1 MANKFSPITNE
12 WIVVDKS
19 REAWRRVT
27 MLSAAV
33 AVSAVLWIFL
43 GSLLLAVGTRDAAA
57 GRDLAHEFHK
67 SPSLHGSRPVRP
79 PADWPGA
86 FLLSPRT
93 ESNNDETLDSA
104 LLLRQLINL
113 RLFDDDEENEA

>member
-1 MANKFSPITNE
+1 MANKLSPITNE
-12 WIVVDKS
+12 WMVVDKS

-67 SPSLHGSRPVRP
+67 SPLASRLPGGSTSRGSAGSLP
-79 PADWPGA
+79 PRA
-86 FLLSPRT
+86 RT
-93 ESNNDETLDSA
+93 A
-104 LLLRQLINL
+104 VVQ
-113 RLFDDDEENEA
+113 

>member
-1 MANKFSPITNE
+1 MANKLSPITNE
-12 WIVVDKS
+12 WMVVDKS

-67 SPSLHGSRPVRP
+67 SPRFTALGRSVLPRIGREPSSSARVQSRAMTKHWTP
-79 PADWPGA
+79 PCFCD
-86 FLLSPRT
+86 
-93 ESNNDETLDSA
+93 N
-104 LLLRQLINL
+104 
-113 RLFDDDEENEA
+113 

>member
-1 MANKFSPITNE
+1 MANKFSSTTDQ
-12 WIVVDKS
+12 WIVVEKS
-19 REAWRRVT
+19 REAWRRIT

-67 SPSLHGSRPVRP
+67 SPSLYGSRPVRP
-79 PADWPGA
+79 PADRAGA
-86 FLLSPRT
+86 SLLGART
-93 ESNNDETLDSA
+93 EVE
-104 LLLRQLINL
+104 Q
-113 RLFDDDEENEA
+113 

>member
-1 MANKFSPITNE
+1 MANKLSPTTDK

-19 REAWRRVT
+19 REAWRRIT
-27 MLSAAV
+27 MLSVAV

-67 SPSLHGSRPVRP
+67 SPLASRLPGGSTSRGSAGSLP
-79 PADWPGA
+79 PRA
-86 FLLSPRT
+86 RT
-93 ESNNDETLDSA
+93 A
-104 LLLRQLINL
+104 VVQ
-113 RLFDDDEENEA
+113 

>member
-1 MANKFSPITNE
+1 MANKFSSTTDQ

-19 REAWRRVT
+19 REAWRRIT
-27 MLSAAV
+27 TLSAAV

-86 FLLSPRT
+86 S
-93 ESNNDETLDSA
+93 
-104 LLLRQLINL
+104 LLRARIQV
-113 RLFDDDEENEA
+113 EQ

>member
-67 SPSLHGSRPVRP
+67 FPLASRLSAGPSSRGSGGSLP
-79 PADWPGA
+79 P
-86 FLLSPRT
+86 R
-93 ESNNDETLDSA
+93 SA
-104 LLLRQLINL
+104 YRGRAMTKRWTPPCVCDN
-113 RLFDDDEENEA
+113 

>member
-1 MANKFSPITNE
+1 MANKLSPITNE
-12 WIVVDKS
+12 WMVVDKS

-67 SPSLHGSRPVRP
+67 SPLASRLSAGPSSRGLAGSLP
-79 PADWPGA
+79 PQPAY
-86 FLLSPRT
+86 RV
-93 ESNNDETLDSA
+93 E
-104 LLLRQLINL
+104 Q
-113 RLFDDDEENEA
+113 

>member
-1 MANKFSPITNE
+1 MANKFSSTTDQ

-57 GRDLAHEFHK
+57 GRDIAHEFHK
-67 SPSLHGSRPVRP
+67 SPLASRLPGGSTSRGSAGSLP
-79 PADWPGA
+79 PRA
-86 FLLSPRT
+86 RT
-93 ESNNDETLDSA
+93 A
-104 LLLRQLINL
+104 VVQ
-113 RLFDDDEENEA
+113 